1 MKILHTVESY
11 YPEIGGMP
19 EVVKQLSERL
29 VTLGHDVTVAT
40 SATDK
45 RQSTLVNG
53 VKIQAFDLTGN
64 AVEGIVGDTLAYEQ
78 FLLNSDFDIITNFAA
93 QQWATDIA
101 LPILSR
107 IKAKKVFVPTGF
119 SGLFWPNYKGYY
131 EQMKTWMK
139 GYDLNIFLSNNYR
152 DIHFA
157 RANDISKN
165 AIIPN
170 GAGAD
175 EFMAPSKIDIRKKLG
190 ITPNAFFILHVGSY
204 TGVKGHAEA
213 IRIYL
218 KSKIKNGVMVF
229 IGFQHTDFMK
239 YVKFNKRFLLWKLF
253 NFFPRKKY
261 IITMLNREETVAAY
275 KAADLFLFP
284 SRIECSPIV
293 LFEAMAS
300 ETVFLST
307 DVGNAAEI
315 VEWSGGGEI
324 LPTYIDEEGFSC
336 AHIDQSAAQLNKLY
350 ADDEKRKEL
359 AKQGFQSWEKK
370 FSWEII
376 AKQYEQMYLNLIMYP
391 KK

>member
-29 VTLGHDVTVAT
+29 VTLGHEVTVAT
-40 SATDK
+40 RATDK
-45 RQSTLVNG
+45 RTSKLING
-53 VKIQAFDLTGN
+53 VKIMAFPVNGN
-64 AVEGIVGDTLAYEQ
+64 AVEGICGDAAAYEH
-78 FLLNSDFDIITNFAA
+78 FLLQSDFDILTNFAA

-101 LPILSR
+101 LPILSK

-119 SGLFWPNYKGYY
+119 SGLFWPAYKGYY

-139 GYDLNIFLSNNYR
+139 GYDLNIFLSDNYR

-165 AIIPN
+165 TIIPN
-170 GAGAD
+170 GAGAN
-175 EFMAPSKIDIRKKLG
+175 EFLPASKMDIRMKLG
-190 ITPNAFFILHVGSY
+190 IAADEFFILHVGTY
-204 TGVKGHAEA
+204 TGIKGHAEA
-213 IRIYL
+213 IRMYL
-218 KSKIKNGVMVF
+218 KSKVKNGVMVF
-229 IGFQHTDFMK
+229 IGFQHNDFIR
-239 YVKFNKRFLLWKLF
+239 YTKFNKRFLLWKLL

-261 IITMLNREETVAAY
+261 IITLLNREETVAAY

-284 SRIECSPIV
+284 SKMECSPIV

-300 ETVFLST
+300 ETAFLST

-315 VEWSGGGEI
+315 VEWSHGGEI
-324 LPTYIDEEGFSC
+324 LPTFIDEKGFSC
-336 AHIDQSAAQLNKLY
+336 ALIDQSVTQLNKLY
-350 ADDEKRKEL
+350 ADDRKRKQL
-359 AKQGFQSWEKK
+359 AKQGFEAWEKK

-376 AKQYEQMYLNLIMYP
+376 TKRYEQMYLNLLTSRE
-391 KK
+391 K

>member
-29 VTLGHDVTVAT
+29 AALGHDITVAT
-40 SATDK
+40 GATEK
-45 RQSTLVNG
+45 RTATLING
-53 VKIQAFDLTGN
+53 VKIQPFRLNGN
-64 AVEGIVGDTLAYEQ
+64 AVEGISGDTHAYEQ
-78 FLLNSDFDIITNFAA
+78 FLLHSDFDIMTNFAA
-93 QQWATDIA
+93 QQWATDLA
-101 LPILSR
+101 LPLLSR

-139 GYDLNIFLSNNYR
+139 AYDLTIFLSDNYR
-152 DIHFA
+152 DINFA
-157 RANDISKN
+157 RENDIFKHT
-165 AIIPN
+165 IIPN

-175 EFMAPSKIDIRKKLG
+175 EFLPESKIDIRKKLG
-190 ITPNAFFILHVGSY
+190 IAPDEFFILHVGTY

-218 KSKIKNGVMVF
+218 KSKIKNGVLVF
-229 IGFQHTDFMK
+229 VGFKHTDFIR
-239 YVKFNKRFLLWKLF
+239 YAKFNKRFLLWKLL
-253 NFFPRKKY
+253 NFFPRKRY
-261 IITMLNREETVAAY
+261 IITLLNREETVAAY

-284 SRIECSPIV
+284 SKIECSPIV

-300 ETVFLST
+300 ETAFLST

-315 VEWSGGGEI
+315 VEWSHGGEI
-324 LPTYIDEEGFSC
+324 LPTFIDEQGFSC
-336 AHIDQSAAQLNKLY
+336 ARIDESAAQLDKLY
-350 ADDEKRKEL
+350 EDDQKRNQL
-359 AKQGFQSWEKK
+359 AKQGFQAWEKK

-376 AKQYEQMYLNLIMYP
+376 TKRYEQMYSNLLRSGE
-391 KK
+391 K